1 MKLALRLTYSGI
13 WAPLPTSM
21 TAEVQQVQRL
31 DLGGDG
37 TMQQM
42 IQQGSRSSPSKGG
55 LAVLIFIIVHKII
68 SA

>member
-1 MKLALRLTYSGI
+1 
-13 WAPLPTSM
+13 M